1 MIGVPSETGWKFTEA
16 NELAADI
23 QKLLVTATT
32 EKDVSFTNLPIS
44 K

>member
-1 MIGVPSETGWKFTEA
+1 VPGDAGWKFSEA
-16 NELAADI
+16 NELAKDI
-23 QKLLVTATT
+23 QKLIVTATT